1 MPAGRFRIG
10 LIVGGV
16 ALAASGCATFDI
28 DDAADFANE
37 EAAAFTGGDLG
48 LARTEDE
55 RRERAEIAAERLAEP
70 VDRDAAVRLALVN
83 SPAIQAM
90 LAESWAAGA
99 DAAQGGRIPNPVFA
113 FERLA
118 TDDDAEVEIER
129 LFAFGLLDVLTLPL
143 RKRVADRG
151 IERARLELVS
161 SAVDRVTEVR
171 QAWVEAVAARQ
182 GLEYAEQVTDSASDS
197 AEMAR
202 RLESVGNYSRLQRAR
217 EQLFHAE
224 ATAELAAARHEARA
238 ARETLVRLLGLDEA
252 QAEALTLPERLPDVP
267 ADPLQ
272 PDAVAASLN
281 ERRLDVRLAK
291 AELEGAA
298 RSRGLGRLTTF
309 TDIEIGYRSATV
321 FGEGEGE
328 GLDDV
333 DIESESAEGYE
344 LEVRVPLFD
353 WGGMERAALDARTL
367 AAVNRYA
374 DTLRSMGSALRE
386 SYSAYRTSHDLATF
400 YAEEVLPL
408 RELVSEENVLQYNG
422 MLIGVFELLADSRD
436 AIATVQAAIDA
447 QRQFWLA
454 DAALQ
459 ASLTGRPATV
469 AVAAA
474 GGGAD
479 GGGDAPH

>member
-1 MPAGRFRIG
+1 MRAGRFRLG
-10 LIVGGV
+10 LLAGGV

-28 DDAADFANE
+28 DDATEAANE
-37 EAAAFTGGDLG
+37 EAAAFTGGELG

-55 RRERAEIAAERLAEP
+55 RRERAEVAAELLAEP

-83 SPAIQAM
+83 SPAVQAM
-90 LAESWAAGA
+90 LAERWAAGA

-143 RKRVADRG
+143 RKRAADRG
-151 IERARLELVS
+151 VERARLELVS

-171 QAWVEAVAARQ
+171 RAWVEAVAARQ
-182 GLEYAEQVTDSASDS
+182 GLEYAERVTDSAADS

-224 ATAELAAARHEARA
+224 ATAALAAARHEALV
-238 ARETLVRLLGLDEA
+238 AREALVRLLGLDEA
-252 QAEALTLPERLPDVP
+252 QAGALVLPDRLPDVP

-309 TDIEIGYRSATV
+309 TDIEVGYRSATV
-321 FGEGEGE
+321 FGEGEDE
-328 GLDDV
+328 GPV
-333 DIESESAEGYE
+333 DADGGRESAEGYE

-367 AAVNRYA
+367 AAASRYE
-374 DTLRSMGSALRE
+374 DTLRSMGSTLRE
-386 SYSAYRTSHDLATF
+386 SYSAYRTSHDLAAF

-408 RELVSEENVLQYNG
+408 RELISEENVLQYNG

-469 AVAAA
+469 AVVAA

-479 GGGDAPH
+479 AGGDAPH